1 MHDVQGTVSVKVPAE
16 GAASFFAGL
25 GFLLLLL
32 LLFVTLSPFDPP
44 DPTALNTPSVE
55 GNALRQVI
63 FVTAFAIIMLAAL
76 AAQGLNII
84 RAVPLTLGLLIVWC
98 ISSALWAASPDV
110 VFRRATLATI
120 VTLSTLVSAR
130 NLGPER
136 AFRYLRIVLVC
147 VLVVS
152 WISIPLISTAVHL
165 ANEPDAQLIGDWRGI
180 YIHKNG
186 AGAMCALTALI
197 FLFSIGGRRHWTDV
211 LVILASVGFLI
222 GTRSKTS
229 MVLLPVAIMAG
240 GIYRW
245 AWRRGLDRAIVACFL
260 LALFLLIGA
269 TLLYQY
275 DAIVRLLEDPTSF
288 TGRTEIWKADL
299 AYLRDHPLLG
309 SGFGTEWGSTGKPS
323 FLYNYTSSVWVRG
336 AANSHNGYMSILV
349 GLGTI
354 GLLLS
359 LIALIVAPLARF
371 WPLETGEKSRAGL
384 FAIFVFILFHNFTEA
399 DFFAPD
405 SDTWLVFL
413 LVIASLLPPRG
424 AKMDSADSRAQS
436 LLAH

>member
-1 MHDVQGTVSVKVPAE
+1 MHDVQGTVSVKAPAE

-32 LLFVTLSPFDPP
+32 LLFITLSPFDPP
-44 DPTALNTPSVE
+44 DPTATTTSSAD
-55 GNALRQVI
+55 GNALRQII
-63 FVTAFAIIMLAAL
+63 FVAAFAIIVLAAL
-76 AAQGLNII
+76 AAQGLDII
-84 RAVPLTLGLLIVWC
+84 RSVPLTLGLLIVWC

-110 VFRRATLATI
+110 VFRRATLAAI

-147 VLVVS
+147 VLAVS

-165 ANEPDAQLIGDWRGI
+165 ANEPDTQLIGDWRGI

-197 FLFSIGGRRHWTDV
+197 FLFSIGGRRRWTDA
-211 LVILASVGFLI
+211 LVILAAVGFLI

-240 GIYRW
+240 GVYRW
-245 AWRRGLDRAIVACFL
+245 AWRRGLDRAIATIIL

-269 TLLYQY
+269 ALLYQY

-309 SGFGTEWGSTGKPS
+309 SGFGTEWGGTGMPS
-323 FLYNYTSSVWVRG
+323 FLHNYTYSAWVLG

-349 GLGTI
+349 GLGMI
-354 GLLLS
+354 GLLLA

-371 WPLETGEKSRAGL
+371 WPLDTGKKSRAGI
-384 FAIFVFILFHNFTEA
+384 FAIFIFILLHNFTEA

-424 AKMDSADSRAQS
+424 ATVDSSDSGAHS
-436 LLAH
+436 LQAR